1 MGVQRFS
8 SWDIPEPDR
17 TASSRAVYSVV
28 EQVDIRPLDA
38 RPLVVDSAVRVLDD
52 ITIVKASCSP
62 CVSRRTAEHLA
73 DGKDDLV
80 LSIVT
85 AGSIARRR
93 DGGEPMMLGAGDA
106 YLGANS
112 IASEHRFGEASSFI
126 DIVIPRARFEPELG
140 DAERVIASGKFP
152 SRPELVLL
160 QRYATTLMEDDL
172 ELLGAH
178 AAGHCAR
185 HLVGLAALAAGAT
198 RDAGAHP
205 ARQGVRQARLAAIEA
220 DIRSNLG
227 WYGLSLDWLASRHG
241 ISPRYIRDLFLGAGT
256 SFTDFVLGARLDC
269 AHDRLRNTTPGRGR
283 ISAIAF
289 EAGFG
294 DLSYFNRS
302 FRRRYGMTPSEVQR
316 GAGGH
321 GGVAR

>member
-8 SWDIPEPDR
+8 SCDIPESER
-17 TASSRAVYSVV
+17 SASSRAVYSVV

-38 RPLVVDSAVRVLDD
+38 RPLVVDSAVRRLEDV
-52 ITIVKASCSP
+52 TIVKASCSP
-62 CVSRRTAEHLA
+62 CVSRRTTEHLA

-85 AGSIARRR
+85 GGAIARRR
-93 DGGEPMMLGAGDA
+93 DGGEPILLEAGDA

-112 IASEHRFGEASSFI
+112 IASEHRFAAASSFI

-140 DAERVIASGKFP
+140 DAEPIIASDRLP
-152 SRPELVLL
+152 PRPELVLL
-160 QRYATTLMEDDL
+160 ERYAMTLMEDDL

-185 HLVGLAALAAGAT
+185 HLVGLAALATGTAS
-198 RDAGAHP
+198 DAGAQ
-205 ARQGVRQARLAAIEA
+205 RGRRGVRRARLAAIEA
-220 DIRSNLG
+220 DIRANLG
-227 WYGLSLDWLASRHG
+227 WPALSLDWLARRHG

-256 SFTDFVLGARLDC
+256 SFTDFVLGARLDRV
-269 AHDRLRNTTPGRGR
+269 HDRLRNTSPGRGR
-283 ISAIAF
+283 ISVIAF
-289 EAGFG
+289 DAGFG

-302 FRRRYGMTPSEVQR
+302 FRRRFGMTPSEVQR
-316 GAGGH
+316 EA
-321 GGVAR
+321 VA